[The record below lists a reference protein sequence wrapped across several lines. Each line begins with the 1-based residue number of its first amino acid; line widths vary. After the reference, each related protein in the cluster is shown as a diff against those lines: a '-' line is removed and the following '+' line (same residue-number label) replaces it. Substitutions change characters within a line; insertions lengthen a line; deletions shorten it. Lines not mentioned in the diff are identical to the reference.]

1 MKELLDKISSYNL
14 FNYLLPGIIYVGIIQ
29 KLTSIDLVFE
39 NNFIGAFSYYFIGL
53 IISRIGSLLIEPILK
68 KCKIIKFSDYGDFI
82 SASKEDEQI
91 VLFSEIN
98 NTYRTLIS
106 LSFLLMFTLV
116 YDKFIIPLDL
126 APIWISSILSVCLI
140 LLFTFSYQKQTS
152 FINKRIEKFKNK

>member
-14 FNYLLPGIIYVGIIQ
+14 FNYLLPGVIYVGIIQ
-29 KLTSIDLVFE
+29 KITSIDLVME
-39 NNFIGAFSYYFIGL
+39 NNFIGAFIYYFIGL

-68 KCKIIKFSDYGDFI
+68 KWKIVKFSDYGDFI

-106 LSFLLMFTLV
+106 LSLFLIISVL
-116 YDKFIIPLDL
+116 YDKFITPLEL
-126 APIWISSILSVCLI
+126 APIWMNSILSVCLI
-140 LLFTFSYQKQTS
+140 LLFTFSYKKQTG
-152 FINKRIEKFKNK
+152 FINKRIEKFKSK